1 MTTTVLI
8 VDDDGAIRDMYATAF
23 TIAGHEVLTAANAE
37 DGVMLALS
45 KQPSIILM
53 DITMPGVSGHEAVE
67 KIRADA
73 WGKTAKIMYLT
84 NLSDAGNLM
93 EAVEQKSDEYI
104 VKSNTDPKDIVTKA
118 EQLMYSV
125 RPSTL

>member
-1 MTTTVLI
+1 MTTSVLI
-8 VDDDGAIRDMYATAF
+8 IDDDDAIRDMYATAF
-23 TIAGHEVLTAANAE
+23 ELAGHEVFKAENAE
-37 DGVMLALS
+37 DGVALALT

-53 DITMPGVSGHEAVE
+53 DITMPGASGHEAVE

-104 VKSNTDPKDIVTKA
+104 VKSNTDPKDIVKKA
-118 EQLMYSV
+118 EALMFSV
-125 RPSTL
+125 RSDVL

>member
-8 VDDDGAIRDMYATAF
+8 VDDDDYIRDMYATAF
-23 TIAGHEVLTAANAE
+23 NLAGHKVLTANNAE
-37 DGVMLALS
+37 TAVALALAE
-45 KQPSIILM
+45 QPNIILM
-53 DITMPGVSGHEAVE
+53 DITMPGGSGHDAVA
-67 KIRADA
+67 KIREDV

-104 VKSNTDPKDIVTKA
+104 VKSNTEPKDVVKKA
-118 EQLMYSV
+118 EALMYSV
-125 RPSTL
+125 RL

>member
-1 MTTTVLI
+1 MSTSVLI
-8 VDDDGAIRDMYATAF
+8 VDDDPNIRDMYATAF
-23 TIAGHEVLTAANAE
+23 ELAEHTVFTATNAE
-37 DGVMLALS
+37 EGVLLALRE
-45 KQPSIILM
+45 QPNIILM
-53 DITMPGVSGHEAVE
+53 DITMPGMSGHDAVA

-93 EAVEQKSDEYI
+93 TAVEQKSDEYI
-104 VKSNTDPKDIVTKA
+104 VKSNLDPKDVVAKA

-125 RPSTL
+125 RSVM